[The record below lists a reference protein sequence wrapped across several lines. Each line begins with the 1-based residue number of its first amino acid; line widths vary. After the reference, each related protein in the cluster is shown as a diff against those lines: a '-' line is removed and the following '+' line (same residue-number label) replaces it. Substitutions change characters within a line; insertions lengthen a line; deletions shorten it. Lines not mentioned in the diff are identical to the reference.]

1 MPEYGPT
8 RGNCPHCGTKGVA
21 FEIRHWAEYKLDTRT
36 YRDLFAQCGICGRAV
51 IISVETA
58 LGNSRVQEILPPP
71 PSTDAP
77 KHTPPNVARFFQ
89 QAMDNLPKNYDAAGS
104 MFRKAL
110 DVGLK
115 IKFSDVKGTLD
126 VRIKK
131 AAEEHKLTPDM
142 AKWAHQVRLG
152 GNDATHEE
160 EPFSEE
166 AAKELASFTKLVLLY
181 LFTLPGMLK
190 DSRRQA
196 ESRKE
201 KASG

>member
-1 MPEYGPT
+1 
-8 RGNCPHCGTKGVA
+8 
-21 FEIRHWAEYKLDTRT
+21 
-36 YRDLFAQCGICGRAV
+36 
-51 IISVETA
+51 
-58 LGNSRVQEILPPP
+58 
-71 PSTDAP
+71 
-77 KHTPPNVARFFQ
+77 
-89 QAMDNLPKNYDAAGS
+89 MDNLPKNYDAAGS

-115 IKFSDVKGTLD
+115 TKFPDMKGTLY

-131 AAEEHKLTPDM
+131 AAKEHKLTPDM

-166 AAKELASFTKLVLLY
+166 AAKELASFTRLVFLY

-190 DSRRQA
+190 NSRRQA
-196 ESRKE
+196 ESSME
-201 KASG
+201 TTSE